1 MPQTTQSEKPG
12 GQNARNGPTLP
23 HLNRASDNRANMAET
38 NEEGRAGGGGGAGA
52 DGSGH
57 LSDGSEDSY
66 ERLKD
71 YPDDIDYYSLL
82 ALARDPPPTEA
93 QIRSAYKTLTL
104 SFHPDKQ
111 PEELRAAATEHYNR
125 IRNAYDT
132 LIDPKRRTVYDMLG
146 EEGMRHTWGDGGLMG
161 RNGFAERQQVG
172 VKAMD
177 EAEFR
182 RWFLAAMKRR
192 ERKFLND
199 LVDANGVIQISVD
212 AKSMFETTPDGDIS
226 IRVPSLRPS
235 AFLLGYALPI
245 PLPDMSWFGASKSE
259 TNGAENQDTDKPA
272 KEDNGVPA
280 DQKPETTKLQLQA
293 AVSGHFGKPVQTV
306 KLVNQDTGE
315 QFERQVRVPLTIRNA
330 NVNLGAT
337 FVHTIQN
344 DPPSR
349 GILKGPLL
357 SFLGGAVVNIN
368 TFIIP
373 QPIVQ
378 TSISKSITPVEGTR
392 PLSLTLKST
401 FSSSPLQFPP
411 DLTLSISRMIGTGG
425 VVTCNWSSGT
435 LSWPEFLKDMLIDA
449 SKRDPYLEALRPYS
463 MSGVSIG
470 YTSLPIMQLPTDSN
484 DDDHDHD
491 EDDGDMFSDHANDP
505 SKQLQQLVK
514 PNETWGFSLGSSPT
528 GINLTLQYGRTI
540 FARKPAEPLRS
551 EWSGE
556 GYYPSKNR
564 SGSGAVRLGLRT
576 VIGHDLS
583 LGWSVSGSRRVGEFT
598 RMGLTIST
606 IGNMGLGCSVS
617 WSRLGQTFKIP
628 IALCPVDQLTGDLCA
643 LAVIVPFTV
652 YGAIEFGYLRPRAR
666 RRERQESARLR
677 KRLRKRVAKRKAE
690 SAQAVSLMR
699 DQVLRRQDREADR
712 DGLVIVHAEY
722 GCPPSASSK
731 KKQNGPNVVDGD
743 YEEGMIDVTI
753 PVAALVDQGQLVI
766 SPRVIKSQIL
776 GFYDPFPFRPKLL
789 RVRYRFSGREH
800 LVEAWDSEGITCPMK
815 SHLLL

>member
-1 MPQTTQSEKPG
+1 MPQTSHSERPDEP
-12 GQNARNGPTLP
+12 NARNGSTPLP
-23 HLNRASDNRANMAET
+23 INGAPRNGANMSET
-38 NEEGRAGGGGGAGA
+38 NEES
-52 DGSGH
+52 GSGH
-57 LSDGSEDSY
+57 RSDGSEDDY
-66 ERLKD
+66 EQLRD

-82 ALARDPPPTEA
+82 ALSRDPPPTEA

-132 LIDPKRRTVYDMLG
+132 LIDPKKRTVYDMLG
-146 EEGMRHTWGDGGLMG
+146 EEGVRHTWAKEGLMG

-199 LVDANGVIQISVD
+199 LVDANGVIHFSVD
-212 AKSMFETTPDGDIS
+212 AKSMFQTTPDGDIS
-226 IRVPSLRPS
+226 IHVPNLKPS
-235 AFLLGYALPI
+235 AFLLGYSLPI
-245 PLPDMSWFGASKSE
+245 PLPETSWFGTKSE
-259 TNGAENQDTDKPA
+259 TKETGDEDTDNPM
-272 KEDNGVPA
+272 DNG
-280 DQKPETTKLQLQA
+280 KPSEQLAETTRLQLQA
-293 AVSGHFGKPVQTV
+293 TVNGHFGKPVQTV
-306 KLVNQDTGE
+306 KIVVEDTGE
-315 QFERQVRVPLTIRNA
+315 NLERQMRVPLMIRNA
-330 NVNLGAT
+330 NVNLGAS

-344 DPPSR
+344 GTPKR
-349 GILKGPLL
+349 GILKGPVL

-368 TFIIP
+368 TLIVP
-373 QPIVQ
+373 QPMVQ

-401 FSSSPLQFPP
+401 FSSFPFQYPP
-411 DLTLSISRMIGTGG
+411 DLALSISRMIGSGG
-425 VVTCNWSSGT
+425 VATCNWSSGT
-435 LSWPEFLKDMLIDA
+435 LWWPEFLRDVLSDVG
-449 SKRDPYLEALRPYS
+449 KRDPYGDALRPYS
-463 MSGVSIG
+463 MSGVSIR
-470 YTSLPIMQLPTDSN
+470 YTSLPSMQLPMGPN
-484 DDDHDHD
+484 DNDHDHD
-491 EDDGDMFSDHANDP
+491 HEDDEDIFQDHASD
-505 SKQLQQLVK
+505 STKQLTK
-514 PNETWGFSLGSSPT
+514 PNETWGFNLGSSPA
-528 GINLTLQYGRTI
+528 GMNLTLQYGRTI
-540 FARKPAEPLRS
+540 FGWKPAEPLRS

-556 GYYPSKNR
+556 GYYPSKSR
-564 SGSGAVRLGLRT
+564 GGSGAIRLGLRA
-576 VIGHDLS
+576 VIDQDLN

-617 WSRLGQTFKIP
+617 WSRLGQTFKVP
-628 IALCPVDQLTGDLCA
+628 IALCPIDQLTGDLCA
-643 LAVIVPFTV
+643 LVVIVPFTL

-666 RRERQESARLR
+666 RRERQEIARLR
-677 KRLRKRVAKRKAE
+677 KRLRRQVAKRKTE

-699 DQVLRRQDREADR
+699 DQVLRRQDREAER

-722 GCPPSASSK
+722 GCPPSPSSK
-731 KKQNGPNVVDGD
+731 KKKENGPTVIDND

-776 GFYDPFPFRPKLL
+776 GFYDPVPFRPKLL
-789 RVRYRFSGREH
+789 RVRYRFSSREH
-800 LVEAWDSEGITCPMK
+800 MVEAWDSEGITCPMK
-815 SHLLL
+815 SHLL